1 MRGLLYVITAWFA
14 LLTILNRFAPNYAIG
29 LLLVYSVLGVVV
41 GLGVGTIGPALR
53 YFAFGVSVA
62 AVGGLLRPVPQISLL
77 ILLLCMGTVAV
88 VGTTVIQAR
97 LLIEEELREAE
108 EASRLKSS
116 FLANMSHEIRTPM
129 NGVIGFADLLEDTD
143 LTPEQQEF
151 VDAIQKSG
159 DTLLSIIDDILDF
172 SKLEAGQTEL
182 ETQPIQLRSSVEE
195 ALDPLATATAE
206 KGVELTYRIDP
217 DVPAVIRSDKTRLHQ
232 VLLNLLSNAVKF
244 TEEGEVVLRV
254 AVASAPA
261 EPDQPYEL
269 HFQVRDTGPG
279 IPEEQQADL
288 FDSFQQAGSSVT
300 RAHEGTGL
308 GLSISKQIVEA
319 MGGEIWVESE
329 MGEGAT
335 FHFTIQVEA
344 GEDGSGPAVPSA
356 LEGHHVLAAA
366 ENPTTRA
373 LLRQQVEHGGMEATV
388 ASTPA
393 EVRDH
398 LRDGPAFDLLLLDAR
413 LSDTDGSTLGD
424 RLREHQDTSPVP
436 IVLLSSVQHHNE
448 DDVTCE
454 AQVHKP
460 VKRSHLYETMAEV
473 LGVSSPADEANSEA
487 ERPGQVSLRILLAED
502 DTVNQQ
508 MTTQLLENEGHDVE
522 VAPTGLDALDALQE
536 RSFDVVLMDVQMPEM
551 DGLEATRRIREAWP
565 ADEQPYIVALTAA
578 VTKEDRRRC
587 REAGADDFLSKP
599 IKGEVLAEAL
609 PDQAHTP
616 ARSDRDP

>member
-1 MRGLLYVITAWFA
+1 
-14 LLTILNRFAPNYAIG
+14 
-29 LLLVYSVLGVVV
+29 
-41 GLGVGTIGPALR
+41 
-53 YFAFGVSVA
+53 
-62 AVGGLLRPVPQISLL
+62 
-77 ILLLCMGTVAV
+77 
-88 VGTTVIQAR
+88 
-97 LLIEEELREAE
+97 
-108 EASRLKSS
+108 
-116 FLANMSHEIRTPM
+116 MSHEIRTPM

-151 VDAIQKSG
+151 VDAIQRSG
-159 DTLLSIIDDILDF
+159 GTLLSIIDDILDF

-206 KGVELTYRIDP
+206 KGVELTYRVDP
-217 DVPAVIRSDKTRLHQ
+217 DVPAVIRSDETRLHQ

-244 TEEGEVVLRV
+244 TDEGEVVLRV
-254 AVASAPA
+254 EAASTPS
-261 EPDQPYEL
+261 EPGEPYEL

-279 IPEEQQADL
+279 IPEQQQDTLFESFRQAD
-288 FDSFQQAGSSVT
+288 SSTT
-300 RAHEGTGL
+300 RTHGGTGL

-319 MGGEIWVESE
+319 MDGEIWVESE
-329 MGEGAT
+329 VGEGTT
-335 FHFTIQVEA
+335 FHFIIQVAADEEA
-344 GEDGSGPAVPSA
+344 EGRGDTPSI
-356 LEGHHVLAAA
+356 LEEQRILVAA

-388 ASTPA
+388 ASTPS

-398 LRDGPAFDLLLLDAR
+398 LCDGPAFDLLLLDAR
-413 LSDTDGSTLGD
+413 LADTDGSTLGD

-473 LGVSSPADEANSEA
+473 LGASSPVAEANGET
-487 ERPGQVSLRILLAED
+487 ERPGQASLRILLAED

-522 VAPTGLDALDALQE
+522 VAPTGRDALDALQE

-551 DGLEATRRIREAWP
+551 DGLEATRRIREEWP

-578 VTKEDRRRC
+578 VTEEDRRRC